1 MLKLN
6 VYCSLIPSSSHVK
19 LGSSYGS
26 LILQYHRSLKPCQ
39 GISVKALKDETGGER
54 SGFPSRNWDPGS
66 EIEVPFEQRPV
77 CLHCKTTY
85 LLPEK
90 KEYMPVIVSG
100 FLNGPCMLQT
110 KSPNGEAYII
120 SF

>member
-6 VYCSLIPSSSHVK
+6 VYCSLIPSSSQVK

-90 KEYMPVIVSG
+90 KR
-100 FLNGPCMLQT
+100 
-110 KSPNGEAYII
+110 AYACY
-120 SF
+120 SK